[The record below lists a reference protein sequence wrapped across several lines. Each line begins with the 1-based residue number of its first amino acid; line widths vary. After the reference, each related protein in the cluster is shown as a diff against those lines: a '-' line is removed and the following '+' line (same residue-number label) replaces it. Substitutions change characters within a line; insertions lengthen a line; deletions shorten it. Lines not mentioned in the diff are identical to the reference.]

1 LKSAETTTGLFF
13 ARKGTRLVAGIASAG
28 VVAGIFVVAAAPAM
42 AATDAD
48 CAPANTV
55 DTALFGTA
63 ADIQNLL
70 DNPGVPVV
78 CLSGTFVVPST
89 LTYDRDVTIYGLS
102 AAVLD
107 GADAVG
113 ILEDIGAGSALTVEN
128 LRMTRGNGTAGGA
141 IRALSNLST
150 VVVRNS
156 TFDNNTADN
165 AGAIAGYSVFI
176 SNSTF
181 VNNSAVGDPALA
193 GAILTFSGVIAL
205 STFVDNSTPSGNGS
219 SIYYEDLAPL
229 QLVGNIFASTV
240 AVAHVSP
247 FNGASDEGG
256 NIFSTDSVN
265 EGVTGPQPTSAFGV
279 SSALLFN
286 GAVLANNGGRTP
298 TVALYAGSPAVN
310 FVPAGLLPSVIAD
323 QRGVARDA
331 RSDSGAYEYVPAA
344 SIPPTGIAATG
355 VLGGVAAL
363 LLAIGGLAL
372 GVVRRSRPLQR

>member
-1 LKSAETTTGLFF
+1 
-13 ARKGTRLVAGIASAG
+13 
-28 VVAGIFVVAAAPAM
+28 M

>member
-1 LKSAETTTGLFF
+1 MKSAKTTTGLFF

-28 VVAGIFVVAAAPAM
+28 VVAGISVVAAAPAM

-55 DTALFGTA
+55 DTALGGTA
-63 ADIQNLL
+63 AQIQILL
-70 DNPGVPVV
+70 DNPVVPVV

-107 GADAVG
+107 GADSVG
-113 ILEDIGAGSALTVEN
+113 ILQETADGNVLTVEN

-141 IRALSNLST
+141 ISAPGAFST

-165 AGAIAGYSVFI
+165 AGAIAAYSVFI

-181 VNNSAVGDPALA
+181 VNNSAVADPAQG
-193 GAILTFSGVIAL
+193 GAIYTTSGVIAL
-205 STFVDNSTPSGNGS
+205 STFVDNSTPLGTSS
-219 SIYYEDLAPL
+219 SIYYDEIELL
-229 QLVGNIFASTV
+229 QLAGNIFASTV
-240 AVAHVSP
+240 AVSHVGGSNDA
-247 FNGASDEGG
+247 FDGGG
-256 NIFSTDSVN
+256 NIFSTDFSN

-344 SIPPTGIAATG
+344 SIPPTGIASTG